1 MSSIMENAKE
11 KMRIL
16 KKERDHATIMR
27 AITNIFKFQS

>member
-16 KKERDHATIMR
+16 KKERDHATIMSDHQH
-27 AITNIFKFQS
+27 F